1 MERFRRAMSS
11 TPSRNRTAAIT
22 SRGLLGQALR
32 VSGIVILLQFV
43 FFGLLVVSQGLPD
56 GPIVSRLSEDVREG
70 AYGPSRMPDR
80 MGGIGDTF
88 TECVVVGTGLG
99 PAPGESI
106 VHQAGRMP
114 RLSNCEKGAEQIL
127 ALDSGTA
134 VQDSSYFRYWAGYSV
149 LVRPV
154 LAVAGIEGVRI
165 VTGALLAA
173 SMVFAGSV
181 LGRLTRWWV
190 PVSLFGPLLLTSN
203 LMSTPSTS
211 LLSALTWSVIIAGA
225 GVTALAARRSESAA
239 YLAVAV
245 SAAVYGYVDLLTNPA
260 AAWSL
265 TVMAAGVTHWWGQRE
280 VRSTFWLVAVSG
292 FVWIASFTFTW
303 VARWIWAI
311 PFVGF
316 DEVVRTVQENVAFRT
331 SGEYVTVDPGLGQGI
346 VRNVTW
352 WLTKVPTTV
361 TVLVLATLAVGFI
374 AVLTLRRRQSGAG
387 LGGWTLALSAAP
399 IPIWLFL
406 VSNHSQIHAF
416 LTYRLIPTS
425 LGILLTSVAVAALG
439 PAPMAPAPPGPG
451 ESGSQGTYPRATTSV
466 GTA

>member
-1 MERFRRAMSS
+1 VTGNQRRL
-11 TPSRNRTAAIT
+11 NRTASNA
-22 SRGLLGQALR
+22 SRGTLGWAIR
-32 VSGIVILLQFV
+32 VAGVVILLQFV

-56 GPIVSRLSEDVREG
+56 GPIVSRLAEDVREG
-70 AYGPSRMPDR
+70 AYGPPRMPDR

-106 VHQAGRMP
+106 LHQAGRMP

-127 ALDSGTA
+127 ALESGTA

-181 LGRLTRWWV
+181 LSRLTRWWV
-190 PVSLFGPLLLTSN
+190 PVVLFGPLLLSSN

-211 LLSALTWSVIIAGA
+211 LLSALTWSVTIAGV
-225 GVTALAARRSESAA
+225 GFTALAARRSESAA
-239 YLAVAV
+239 CLAVAV

-265 TVMAAGVTHWWGQRE
+265 TAMAAGVTHWWVRRE
-280 VRSTFWLVAVSG
+280 VRSTFWLVVAAGVI
-292 FVWIASFTFTW
+292 WIVSFTFTW
-303 VARWIWAI
+303 VARWLWAV
-311 PFVGF
+311 PFVGLE
-316 DEVVRTVQENVAFRT
+316 EVVTTVRENVAFRT
-331 SGEYVTVDPGLGQGI
+331 AGEYVTVDPRFGQGL
-346 VRNVTW
+346 VRNVSW
-352 WLTKVPTTV
+352 WLTNVPTTAPM
-361 TVLVLATLAVGFI
+361 LVLTTLAVGVGAI
-374 AVLTLRRRQSGAG
+374 VTLRKRQSGAG
-387 LGGWTLALSAAP
+387 RGGLTLALAALP
-399 IPIWLFL
+399 IPLWLII

-416 LTYRLIPTS
+416 LTFRLIPTS
-425 LGILLTSVAVAALG
+425 LGIILLSVAVAAFG
-439 PAPMAPAPPGPG
+439 PSPLTRTSPKSRGG
-451 ESGSQGTYPRATTSV
+451 EPRATNAVAASSV
-466 GTA
+466 GAA